1 MVVVVVV
8 VVGYGSLDF
17 RGYVLCGVL
26 VIEVG
31 WGVLDLD
38 GKDIITIFVQQS

>member
-1 MVVVVVV
+1 MGMDGVRVFGFSGVCFV
-8 VVGYGSLDF
+8 
-17 RGYVLCGVL
+17 GVL

-31 WGVLDLD
+31 GGLDLD

>member
-1 MVVVVVV
+1 MAWG
-8 VVGYGSLDF
+8 VVGVFGF
-17 RGYVLCGVL
+17 WGVCFVWVL

-31 WGVLDLD
+31 GGFDLD